1 MRRST
6 SRSVRYSRP
15 RWPTVTFTEVGAA
28 WRSRKFSME
37 TALPPVR
44 TVTDLFR
51 GVTDRMDLQAQRR
64 PDIAGDGR
72 VSVPLGDGGELVI
85 VPGYEHSASAALISN
100 AQPQCA

>member
-1 MRRST
+1 
-6 SRSVRYSRP
+6 
-15 RWPTVTFTEVGAA
+15 
-28 WRSRKFSME
+28 ME
-37 TALPPVR
+37 TALPPVH
-44 TVTDLFR
+44 TVTDFAGR
-51 GVTDRMDLQAQRR
+51 VTDLDGQAQRR